1 MLSKSLTFFC
11 VLILC
16 ACAKP
21 SQNLNTYF
29 YLNGID
35 ATSPSSFDVC
45 HEYGCQRTTRIEPA
59 PHFWEGM
66 SSHFSDVKN
75 AQDEREAITFAI
87 ADFEKFVGKAVGT
100 SADVHGTYV
109 AFGEGQQDCVDE
121 STNTSVYLTLLQKQG
136 LLKFHDVGAVERRDP
151 SVTGRWWHQTATITE
166 RASGARY
173 AVDSWFEDNGYPA
186 YVVPLKLWAA
196 GWTPENPLWKQS
208 GKYDPN
214 SGY

>member
-1 MLSKSLTFFC
+1 MLKIAGVFLC
-11 VLILC
+11 VLMLG

-21 SQNLNTYF
+21 SQNLDTYF
-29 YLNGID
+29 YLNGIKS
-35 ATSPSSFDVC
+35 TSPFSFDVC

-59 PHFWEGM
+59 PHFWEDIAA
-66 SSHFSDVKN
+66 HFRDVKS
-75 AQDEREAITFAI
+75 AQDERDAITIAI

-100 SADVHGTYV
+100 SADIHGTYV

-136 LLKFHDVGAVERRDP
+136 LLTFHDVGAVERRDP
-151 SVTGRWWHQTATITE
+151 SVTGRWWHQTATIKE
-166 RASGARY
+166 RTSGARY

-186 YVVPLKLWAA
+186 YVIPLKKWAT
-196 GWTPENPLWKQS
+196 GWTPPNPQWVQS
-208 GKYDPN
+208 GKYDPD

>member
-1 MLSKSLTFFC
+1 
-11 VLILC
+11 
-16 ACAKP
+16 
-21 SQNLNTYF
+21 
-29 YLNGID
+29 
-35 ATSPSSFDVC
+35 
-45 HEYGCQRTTRIEPA
+45 
-59 PHFWEGM
+59 M

-100 SADVHGTYV
+100 SADIHGTYV

-166 RASGARY
+166 RASGQRY
-173 AVDSWFEDNGYPA
+173 AVDSWFEDNGNPA
-186 YVVPLKLWAA
+186 YVVPLKVWAS
-196 GWTPENPLWKQS
+196 GWAPENPLWKQS